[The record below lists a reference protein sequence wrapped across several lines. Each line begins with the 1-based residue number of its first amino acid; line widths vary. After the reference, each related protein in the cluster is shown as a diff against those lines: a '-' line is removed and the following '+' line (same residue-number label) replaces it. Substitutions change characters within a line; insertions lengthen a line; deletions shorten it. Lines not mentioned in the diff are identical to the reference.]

1 MTEFP
6 NPTYDDVM
14 SGKAV
19 MVNGVYYHRTHQ
31 VCYSQQGV
39 ATLHS
44 YASEDAARAAFDAAL
59 AGDRRG
65 WSQCPNGYIETVE
78 TTSTA
83 TVVRFRSKLK
93 SGKPGNL
100 KGVRMLVAVSRP
112 ALVAG

>member
-1 MTEFP
+1 MTKFT
-6 NPTYDDVM
+6 NPTYGDVI

-19 MVNGVYYHRTHQ
+19 MVDGVYYHRTHQ
-31 VCYSQQGV
+31 VCYSQQGG
-39 ATLHS
+39 ATLNS
-44 YASEDAARAAFDAAL
+44 YASDDTARAAFDAAL
-59 AGDRRG
+59 VDDRKC
-65 WSQCPNGYIETVE
+65 WSKCPNGYIETVE
-78 TTSTA
+78 TTDTA